1 MSKPLTERNQT
12 EQAGLLEISLVCSV
26 LALGSWHLTSQNST
40 QASIMLKTLKVHP
53 LNFLFFS
60 LVTVDSNTALQELIK
75 ELLQTLN
82 TTFDI
87 AEAKLKIVGVKN
99 ERLKQYLRKFN
110 FFYRYYYLSVYPN
123 DLSATSLKK
132 TNTLA
137 IKSLFLIHS
146 ILLFLINIVLKIYKI
161 LGFFGGFLV
170 SSIID
175 TTLGELNE
183 WAIVGAALVVA
194 SLETAS
200 KFFYTLVSRVRN
212 GVVRRS
218 YLLNLMIILNTI
230 KVGIIYGLIVDAF
243 KLGS

>member
-1 MSKPLTERNQT
+1 
-12 EQAGLLEISLVCSV
+12 
-26 LALGSWHLTSQNST
+26 
-40 QASIMLKTLKVHP
+40 
-53 LNFLFFS
+53 
-60 LVTVDSNTALQELIK
+60 
-75 ELLQTLN
+75 
-82 TTFDI
+82 
-87 AEAKLKIVGVKN
+87 
-99 ERLKQYLRKFN
+99 
-110 FFYRYYYLSVYPN
+110 
-123 DLSATSLKK
+123 
-132 TNTLA
+132 
-137 IKSLFLIHS
+137 
-146 ILLFLINIVLKIYKI
+146 LKIYKI